1 MIERVV
7 RQYVAK
13 PVKKPCNRVSTIDG
27 EGRGKE
33 REKDAVRY
41 CKIELAE
48 TTAH

>member
-1 MIERVV
+1 M

-33 REKDAVRY
+33 REEKDAVRY
-41 CKIELAE
+41 CKIGLAE